1 MHSGH
6 LGSALRQLLAREPL
20 VPGQSQ
26 LVQQRKA
33 GLEVTEGVPG
43 LAQGQMALRYL
54 PQAQGVRAVGSLG
67 LECLRRLPVCL
78 DSRLGAAQAGVA
90 VAEQVEEICLV
101 MRLLSGRPTPGIL
114 HAVPRCHGG
123 PSEDGCPLIRPAS
136 VTNLSTMLISPSART
151 GIP

>member
-1 MHSGH
+1 MHSGQ

-67 LECLRRLPVCL
+67 LEFLRRLPVRL
-78 DSRLGAAQAGVA
+78 DSRLVAAQARVA
-90 VAEQVEEICLV
+90 VAEQVEEVCLV
-101 MRLLSGRPTPGIL
+101 MWLPSGRPTPGIL

-123 PSEDGCPLIRPAS
+123 PSEDECPLIRPAS